1 MTHDGMP
8 YSVAILLAKRR
19 RLSAGQS
26 NVKSETSAKMPQQR
40 LYKSK
45 RVTIFVDEDIDKIR
59 DFIAQQTGVQM
70 SYVQVFDHLIHFYVQ
85 HAAEPRT
92 KWAPVFKQEKKDAL

>member
-1 MTHDGMP
+1 
-8 YSVAILLAKRR
+8 
-19 RLSAGQS
+19 
-26 NVKSETSAKMPQQR
+26 MPQQNKS
-40 LYKSK
+40 KSK
-45 RVTIFVDEDIDKIR
+45 RVTIFVDENIDKIR

-92 KWAPVFKQEKKDAL
+92 KWAPIFKQDKGEVL